1 MKVKLINT
9 IPVVKRL
16 KPRNKKKIK
25 PISQKR
31 QKDDQKKDKYK
42 AKSAKDNLIMNKKWK

>member
-42 AKSAKDNLIMNKKWK
+42 AKSAKDN